1 MTFDYFTKEQSDMF
15 AFYRVPKI
23 LITSD
28 YFEELSTN
36 AKLLYGLLLDR
47 VSLSSNNG
55 WVDEQG
61 HVYIIYTLGS
71 IQRDMH
77 CGDKKATRLL
87 AELEKWNLI
96 ERIRQGQGKPSII
109 YVKNFLL
116 PSEQRFLIGQNND
129 SRDAIIT
136 IQDSSKQRGNNTN
149 NNYTDINNT
158 NPIISGAD
166 VDNLDERQ
174 SYYEYLYDQLQMDY
188 LYLQHPYERE
198 MLTEIFNLILDT
210 VCSNRKQI
218 RIAGD
223 DKNINV
229 VKSQFMKLDYSHIDY
244 VLSCLKENGTD
255 VRNIKQY
262 LLASLYNAP
271 LTISNYY
278 QAMYNNDH
286 ANGLV

>member
-116 PSEQRFLIGQNND
+116 PSEQRFLTGQNND

-174 SYYEYLYDQLQMDY
+174 SYYEYLYEQLQMEY
-188 LYLQHPYERE
+188 LYQQHPYERE
-198 MLTEIFNLILDT
+198 MLTEVFNLILDT
-210 VCSNRKQI
+210 VCSNRKTI

-244 VLSCLKENGTD
+244 VLSCLRENSTD

-278 QAMYNNDH
+278 NAMYHNDR
-286 ANGLV
+286 ANGRI

>member
-61 HVYIIYTLGS
+61 HVYIIYTLSS

-116 PSEQRFLIGQNND
+116 PSEQRFLTGQNND

-136 IQDSSKQRGNNTN
+136 IQDSSKQRSNNTN

-158 NPIISGAD
+158 NPITSGAD

-174 SYYEYLYDQLQMDY
+174 SYYEYLYDQLQMEY
-188 LYLQHPYERE
+188 LYQQHPYERE

>member
-28 YFEELSTN
+28 FFEELSTN

-96 ERIRQGQGKPSII
+96 ERVRQGQGKPSII

-116 PSEQRFLIGQNND
+116 PSEQRFQTGQNND
-129 SRDAIIT
+129 SGPAKTT
-136 IQDSSKQRGNNTN
+136 ILDSSKQRCNKNNKNNTEIN
-149 NNYTDINNT
+149 NN
-158 NPIISGAD
+158 NPIISEDD
-166 VDNLDERQ
+166 VDNSDERDA
-174 SYYEYLYDQLQMDY
+174 YYDYLYDQLQMRY
-188 LYLQHPYERE
+188 LYQQHPHEHE
-198 MLTEIFNLILDT
+198 MLTEIFDLILDT
-210 VCSNRKQI
+210 VCSNRKTI

-244 VLSCLKENGTD
+244 VLSCLNENVTD

-278 QAMYNNDH
+278 QARYKYDH
-286 ANGLV
+286 ANGFV

>member
-15 AFYRVPKI
+15 ALYRVPKI

-47 VSLSSNNG
+47 VSLSSSNG

-116 PSEQRFLIGQNND
+116 PSEQRFWDGQNND
-129 SRDAIIT
+129 SRDAETT
-136 IQDSSKQRGNNTN
+136 IQDSLKQRGNNTN

-158 NPIISGAD
+158 NPILSGAD
-166 VDNLDERQ
+166 VDNYDERQ
-174 SYYEYLYDQLQMDY
+174 GYYEYLYDQLQMDY
-188 LYLQHPYERE
+188 LYQQHPYERE

-210 VCSNRKQI
+210 VCSKRKEI

>member
-116 PSEQRFLIGQNND
+116 PSEQRFLTGQNND

-188 LYLQHPYERE
+188 LYQQHPYERE

>member
-96 ERIRQGQGKPSII
+96 ERVRQGQGKPSII

-116 PSEQRFLIGQNND
+116 PSEQRFLTGQNND
-129 SRDAIIT
+129 SGSVKTT
-136 IQDSSKQRGNNTN
+136 ILESSKQRCNNTN
-149 NNYTDINNT
+149 NIYTDINNT
-158 NPIISGAD
+158 NPIVSGAD

-188 LYLQHPYERE
+188 LYKQHPYERE
-198 MLTEIFNLILDT
+198 MLMEIFDLILDT

-229 VKSQFMKLDYSHIDY
+229 VKSQFMKLDHSHIDY
-244 VLSCLKENGTD
+244 VLSCLKENETD

>member
-116 PSEQRFLIGQNND
+116 PSEQRFLTGQNND

-149 NNYTDINNT
+149 NNYTDINYT

-188 LYLQHPYERE
+188 LYQQHPYERE
-198 MLTEIFNLILDT
+198 ILTEIFNLILDT

>member
-1 MTFDYFTKEQSDMF
+1 M
-15 AFYRVPKI
+15 
-23 LITSD
+23 
-28 YFEELSTN
+28 
-36 AKLLYGLLLDR
+36 
-47 VSLSSNNG
+47 
-55 WVDEQG
+55 
-61 HVYIIYTLGS
+61 
-71 IQRDMH
+71 
-77 CGDKKATRLL
+77 
-87 AELEKWNLI
+87 
-96 ERIRQGQGKPSII
+96 
-109 YVKNFLL
+109 
-116 PSEQRFLIGQNND
+116 
-129 SRDAIIT
+129 
-136 IQDSSKQRGNNTN
+136 
-149 NNYTDINNT
+149 
-158 NPIISGAD
+158 
-166 VDNLDERQ
+166 DNLDERQ

-188 LYLQHPYERE
+188 LYQQHPYERE

>member
-28 YFEELSTN
+28 FFEELSTN

-96 ERIRQGQGKPSII
+96 ERVRQGQGKPSII

-116 PSEQRFLIGQNND
+116 PSEQRFLTGQNND
-129 SRDAIIT
+129 SRPAKTT
-136 IQDSSKQRGNNTN
+136 IQDSSKQRCNNTN
-149 NNYTDINNT
+149 NNNTEINNN
-158 NPIISGAD
+158 NPIISEED

-174 SYYEYLYDQLQMDY
+174 AYYEYLYDQLQMKY
-188 LYLQHPYERE
+188 LYQENPGERE
-198 MLTEIFNLILDT
+198 ILTEIFNLILDT
-210 VCSNRKQI
+210 VCSNRKTI

-244 VLSCLKENGTD
+244 VLSCLRENSTD

-278 QAMYNNDH
+278 NAMYHNDR
-286 ANGLV
+286 ANGRI

>member
-96 ERIRQGQGKPSII
+96 ERVRQGQGKPYII

-116 PSEQRFLIGQNND
+116 PSEQRFLTGQNND
-129 SRDAIIT
+129 SGSVKTT
-136 IQDSSKQRGNNTN
+136 ILESSKQRCNNTN
-149 NNYTDINNT
+149 NIYTDINNT
-158 NPIISGAD
+158 NPIVSGAD

-188 LYLQHPYERE
+188 LYKQHPYERE
-198 MLTEIFNLILDT
+198 MLMEIFDLILDT

-229 VKSQFMKLDYSHIDY
+229 VKSQFMKLDHSHIDY
-244 VLSCLKENGTD
+244 VLSCLKENETD